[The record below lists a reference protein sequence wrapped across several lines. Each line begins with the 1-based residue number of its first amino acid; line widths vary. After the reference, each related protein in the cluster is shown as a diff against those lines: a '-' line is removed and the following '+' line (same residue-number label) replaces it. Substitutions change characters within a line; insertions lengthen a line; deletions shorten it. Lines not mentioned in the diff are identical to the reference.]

1 MKNLNICTRWKPLV
15 FDAFRKKCKLSEFSD
30 CFKYLIVKLRKI
42 LWWVTYTY
50 TTRIPI
56 LKNCI
61 FYDQCH
67 RKLIDLEVLKF
78 EYLSWLYSLRL
89 WSRQILYSRTAS
101 AGKKQQQIH
110 LIFKIRHFQMNELP
124 RTQTLNLISEWVII
138 SVIS

>member
-89 WSRQILYSRTAS
+89 WSRQILYLLKDCVCWQKNNNKYIWYS
-101 AGKKQQQIH
+101 K
-110 LIFKIRHFQMNELP
+110 FD
-124 RTQTLNLISEWVII
+124 ISKWMSCRGHKHWI
-138 SVIS
+138 